1 MTPLILAIIK
11 PRTAAV
17 RGLLAEGANPNLR
30 RENGDT
36 AVTLAAQS
44 GGNDLTVLKLLLD
57 AGGDPNARMRS
68 DDPILMVYIGS
79 YTLEAIRRLAR
90 HGANLDA
97 LSRTETPLIVNAA
110 LAQSWDVVWTM
121 IELGATYRAAR
132 PFPGVQH
139 DIARRL
145 PVPATLPGSPIWPY
159 KVKVWEFLKEK
170 GVPGMPAELPTT
182 VPKPGP
188 P

>member
-1 MTPLILAIIK
+1 MSQSFFSSREDRLVNAIEANDEAAVRQAIASGIPVNALGRAGMTPLILAIIK

-17 RGLLAEGANPNLR
+17 RGLLAKGANPNLR

-57 AGGDPNARMRS
+57 AGGHSNAWMRS

-79 YTLEAIRRLAR
+79 YTLEAIRRLAK

-121 IELGATYRAAR
+121 IEPGATYRAAR
-132 PFPGVQH
+132 PFPG
-139 DIARRL
+139 
-145 PVPATLPGSPIWPY
+145 GS
-159 KVKVWEFLKEK
+159 
-170 GVPGMPAELPTT
+170 A
-182 VPKPGP
+182 
-188 P
+188 